1 MHNEDSEFLTDDPV
15 WNLLLRRAGRAG
27 DPSTTALKE
36 MIMTIAATGTAI
48 QTTMNNAMAEQR
60 NLCAQLDAGTIE
72 VGEFTAAMARNA
84 AKIAAAKQL
93 KELQD
98 QTNSR

>member
-1 MHNEDSEFLTDDPV
+1 
-15 WNLLLRRAGRAG
+15 
-27 DPSTTALKE
+27 
-36 MIMTIAATGTAI
+36 MTIAATGQVI
-48 QTTMNNAMAEQR
+48 DTTMTNAMAEQR
-60 NLCAQLDAGTIE
+60 NLCTQLDQGAIE
-72 VGEFTAAMARNA
+72 VGAFTAAMARNA